1 MCCLPVITIGILYKT
16 YYSTAANIAMNSTSN
31 DAEPEFGP
39 VIASSS
45 ATATV
50 QMCTIPYLQPPSAV
64 VPPVLATPVLVTPV
78 LVGERMAQPG
88 SGVIGAPGTVHM
100 STGRSMMV

>member
-1 MCCLPVITIGILYKT
+1 MCCLPFILFGIAHKAYVTAYKIR
-16 YYSTAANIAMNSTSN
+16 AANIAMSSTSN

-64 VPPVLATPVLVTPV
+64 VTPVLVTPV